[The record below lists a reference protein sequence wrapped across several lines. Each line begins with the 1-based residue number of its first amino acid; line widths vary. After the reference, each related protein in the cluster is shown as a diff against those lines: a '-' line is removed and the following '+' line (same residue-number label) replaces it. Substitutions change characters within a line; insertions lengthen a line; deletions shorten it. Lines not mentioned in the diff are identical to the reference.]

1 MSLRLLVN
9 LLITA
14 VSLIFLAGL
23 AYVLVDGYRASVRE
37 EVTAATRVT
46 VQMMQA
52 VVAENLQAGATPQAA
67 EANLVAFVRRLGR
80 VRSNDIVVYQ
90 AAEVIY
96 SSPPPTYKAGRFAP
110 DWFAALVTP
119 DLKLTEIR
127 LPGMRLMIVPDASR
141 AVLDAWD
148 DGLRIFWLA
157 LGFFAVLNALVFA
170 FVGRA
175 LRPLEEIVGALRA
188 MQQGSLQAR
197 LPRFRIPELASVSDS
212 FNRMAEQLESTLSI
226 NRRLE
231 QKGEV
236 ARLLHRHIEE
246 ERRGI
251 ARELHDELGQ
261 ALTAIRTIAVSIA
274 NRTRQGQPEIH
285 ENANTIAAVAGQ
297 VYDGVHGIVHRLRP
311 AALENLGLPQVLQDL
326 AGRWRPAHPD
336 VELSLEVGE
345 GLEDADEGV
354 VLAAFRVV
362 QECLTNVARHS
373 GATRVDVSAH
383 PATGSRDSAPAVQ
396 IVVKDNGKGLASAA
410 PPGRFGVMGMRERVE
425 ALGGWLTLE
434 SGPGA
439 GVTVS
444 VVLPLK
450 D

>member
-1 MSLRLLVN
+1 MSLRLRIN

-37 EVTAATRVT
+37 EVNAATRVT

-52 VVAENLQAGATPQAA
+52 VVAENLQAGATPQTA
-67 EANLVAFVRRLGR
+67 EANLVAFVQRLGR
-80 VRSNDIVVYQ
+80 VRSNEI
-90 AAEVIY
+90 VIY
-96 SSPPPTYKAGRFAP
+96 RAAQVIYTSPPPTYKAGQFAP
-110 DWFAALVTP
+110 RWFAGLVMP

-141 AVLDAWD
+141 AALDAWED
-148 DGLRIFWLA
+148 AVRIFWLA
-157 LGFFAVLNALVFA
+157 LGFFAALNILVFR

-175 LRPLEEIVGALRA
+175 LRPLDDIVGALRA

-212 FNRMAEQLESTLSI
+212 FNRMAEQLESTLSV

-231 QKGEV
+231 QRGEV

-246 ERRGI
+246 ERTSI

-274 NRTRQGQPEIH
+274 NRTRQDQPEIH
-285 ENANTIAAVAGQ
+285 ENAKTIASVAGQ
-297 VYDGVHGIVHRLRP
+297 VYDGVHGIIHRLRP
-311 AALENLGLPQVLQDL
+311 LALENLGLAEVLQDVSS
-326 AGRWRPAHPD
+326 RWKTAHPD
-336 VELSLEVGE
+336 VELGLNVGE
-345 GLEDADEGV
+345 GLDDADEGV

-362 QECLTNVARHS
+362 QECLTNVVRHS
-373 GATRVDVSAH
+373 GATRVEISAQRV
-383 PATGSRDSAPAVQ
+383 TGSRDSAPAAQ
-396 IVVKDNGKGLASAA
+396 ILVRDNGKGLDGA
-410 PPGRFGVMGMRERVE
+410 PAPGRFGIVGMRERVE
-425 ALGGWLTLE
+425 ALGGWMTIE
-434 SGPGA
+434 GSPGA
-439 GVTVS
+439 GVTAT

-450 D
+450 Q